1 MGKTGEIALP
11 ANLQVA
17 TAPARRKSSKVAL
30 AETFRLALDALN
42 AHKLRSFLTLLGIIL
57 AVATLV
63 GVMSIVSGLNFYI
76 SDKVAN
82 LGANAF
88 VVNRF
93 GIITNE
99 QEFLKAQKRPLVTY
113 DDYQALVDR
122 MRLANAVA
130 VVEGT
135 TLDVRGAGQ
144 LDEDVNIFG
153 VSPNYT
159 DVRVIG
165 LERGRQLNDADDE
178 HRSPVCV
185 LGMDVVT
192 KLFPNVEPIGKF
204 VRAGQEEYQVVGIT
218 VPLGTVFGQPQDNY
232 ILVPFHTWEKSFH
245 TAQNS
250 MTMFVQA
257 RSPELIDAAEDEV
270 RVILRARRHQAY
282 NDPDSFGI
290 IGSDSITGLWQQL
303 TGNIFGM
310 AIYLTAVFLVVGGI
324 VIMNIMLASVTER
337 TREIGI
343 RKALGA
349 RRTHIVMQF
358 LVEAAVLAAVGGLMG
373 IGLAEGITWLVRAT
387 TSMPMSTPLN
397 AVIIG
402 LTLSTAVGLFF
413 GIYPAMRA
421 AKLDPIEALR
431 AEN

>member
-1 MGKTGEIALP
+1 MTQPENQKRVST
-11 ANLQVA
+11 
-17 TAPARRKSSKVAL
+17 KVAL
-30 AETFRLALDALN
+30 GETFRLALDTLRV
-42 AHKLRSFLTLLGIIL
+42 HKMRSFLTLLGIIL

-63 GVMSIVSGLNFYI
+63 GVMSVVSGLNLYVSEKI
-76 SDKVAN
+76 AN

-93 GIITNE
+93 GIITN
-99 QEFLKAQKRPLVTY
+99 QDDFLKAQKWPLVTY
-113 DDYQALVDR
+113 DDYQALVDK
-122 MRLANAVA
+122 MQLAQAVA
-130 VVEGT
+130 VVEVT
-135 TLDVRGAGQ
+135 TQDVRGGDQ

-153 VSPNYT
+153 VSPNYVE
-159 DVRVIG
+159 VRAIG
-165 LERGRQLNDADDE
+165 IDRGRAISEADDN

-185 LGMDVVT
+185 LGMDVVN
-192 KLFPNVEPIGKF
+192 KLFPNVDPLGKF
-204 VRAGQEEYQVVGIT
+204 VRAGPEEFQVIGVT
-218 VPLGTVFGQPQDNY
+218 TPLGTTLGQPQDNY
-232 ILVPFHTWEKSFH
+232 IQIPFHTYEKSWH
-245 TAQNS
+245 TARNS
-250 MTMFVQA
+250 LIFFVQA

-270 RVILRARRHQAY
+270 RVVLRARRHIPY
-282 NDPDSFGI
+282 RDPDNFGI
-290 IGSDSITGLWQQL
+290 IGSSSITNLWQQL
-303 TGNIFGM
+303 TGNIFAL

-349 RRTHIVMQF
+349 RWTHIVMQF

-373 IGLAEGITWLVRAT
+373 IAMAETITWIVNA
-387 TSMPMSTPLN
+387 SGIFPMSTPLN
-397 AVIIG
+397 AIIIG
-402 LTLSTAVGLFF
+402 LLLSTSVGLFF